1 MASKP
6 KTIVTKRDR
15 TKENFSRAVWRLMK
29 RCNQMHTRYGT
40 DVYVLFKRKYQ
51 HYEYNS
57 SQSTSFPTPLAE
69 LVRSNLSRRFQ
80 ILTIVNRRLPIQC
93 LREELQH
100 ILIIPGRQKAV
111 NKSSLR
117 V

>member
-6 KTIVTKRDR
+6 ETIVTKRDR

-29 RCNQMHTRYGT
+29 RCDQMHSRYGT

-69 LVRSNLSRRFQ
+69 LEITYPVPTRRTPANFDNSRLSES
-80 ILTIVNRRLPIQC
+80 
-93 LREELQH
+93 RE
-100 ILIIPGRQKAV
+100 
-111 NKSSLR
+111 
-117 V
+117 